1 MAALGINLGFLLVQI
16 FNFAI
21 VAIVLAAWVYNPV
34 VKYLEDRK
42 QRIAQALEDARV
54 ASEAR
59 ANAEK
64 AAAKITADAQ
74 ADANRRI
81 AEATERAE
89 KVAGEM
95 RAAADEERVKLLASA
110 REDAAQERNR
120 ILADLRGQV
129 AALAI
134 AAANKVIGSALDEQR
149 QHALIQ
155 EFFSGVRGGKFT
167 VLDTETISGGAAS
180 VEVTSAL
187 PLTTDEQEAV
197 RRDIVARLG
206 GSPSVVFRVDPNIL
220 GGIVIRVGD
229 KVIDASVAGRLEG
242 LRASLH

>member
-1 MAALGINLGFLLVQI
+1 MDKLGINLGFLLVQI

-21 VAIVLAAWVYNPV
+21 VAIVLTAWVYKPV
-34 VKYLEDRK
+34 VKFLEDRK
-42 QRIAQALEDARV
+42 QRLAQALEDARV

-64 AAAKITADAQ
+64 DAAKITAEAQ

-81 AEATERAE
+81 AEATDRAE

-95 RAAADEERVKLLASA
+95 RTAAEQERVKIMQTA
-110 REDAAQERNR
+110 REEAAQERNR

-134 AAANKVIGSALDEQR
+134 SAANKVIGQALDEQR

-167 VLDTETISGGAAS
+167 VLDTEAISGGAS
-180 VEVTSAL
+180 GVEVTSAL
-187 PLTTDEQEAV
+187 PLTSDEQEAV
-197 RRDIVARLG
+197 RNDIVARLG

>member
-1 MAALGINLGFLLVQI
+1 MAALGINLGFLLLQI

-21 VAIVLAAWVYNPV
+21 VAIVLAAWVYGPV
-34 VKYLEDRK
+34 VKFLEERK

-64 AAAKITADAQ
+64 EAAKITAEAQ

-89 KVAGEM
+89 KVGGEM
-95 RAAADEERVKLLASA
+95 RAASEAEGVKILQAA
-110 REDAAQERNR
+110 REEAAQERNR

-134 AAANKVIGSALDEQR
+134 SAANKVIGTALDEQR

-167 VLDTETISGGAAS
+167 VLDTENIGGGASS

-187 PLTTDEQEAV
+187 PLTSDEQQAV
-197 RRDIVARLG
+197 RSDIVGRLG
-206 GSPSVVFRVDPNIL
+206 GSPSVVFRVDPGIL

-229 KVIDASVAGRLEG
+229 KVVDASVAGRLEG

>member
-1 MAALGINLGFLLVQI
+1 MAQLGINPGFLLV
-16 FNFAI
+16 FALYFLLVMFVMTRWMWNPI
-21 VAIVLAAWVYNPV
+21 VNM
-34 VKYLEDRK
+34 LEARK
-42 QRIAQALEDARV
+42 QKIAQGLEDARV

-64 AAAKITADAQ
+64 EAAKVVSDAQ
-74 ADANRRI
+74 AEANKRV

-89 KVAGEM
+89 KVGGEL
-95 RAAADEERVKLLASA
+95 RAAVEEERTQILQAA
-110 REDAAQERNR
+110 REEAAQERNR

-134 AAANKVIGSALDEQR
+134 SAANKVIGQALDEQR
-149 QHALIQ
+149 QHVLIQ

-167 VLDTETISGGAAS
+167 VLDTENISGSASS

-187 PLTTDEQEAV
+187 PLTPDEQQAV
-197 RRDIVARLG
+197 RNDIVARLG